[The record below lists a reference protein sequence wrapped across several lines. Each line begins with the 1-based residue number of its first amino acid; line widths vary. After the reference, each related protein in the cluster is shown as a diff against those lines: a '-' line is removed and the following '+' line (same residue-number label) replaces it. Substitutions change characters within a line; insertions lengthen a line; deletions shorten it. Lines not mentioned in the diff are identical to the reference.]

1 MTDNFGYL
9 RIDRDL
15 TMFKNKT
22 ILKEKLIE
30 SAKSVLPISAIVLLL
45 CFTVAPIDISAF
57 TSFIFGSALL
67 IFGISL
73 FTLGAETSMTPMGE
87 YVGAQMT
94 RSKKIWLIV
103 ILSFLVGVMI
113 TMSEPDL
120 QVLATYVPSI
130 NPSILLIL
138 FVSVGVGAFLVIAML
153 RILFGIKLKYLLLGF
168 YIVAFAM
175 ALFVDS
181 DFWSV
186 AFDSGGVT
194 TGPMT
199 VPFIMALGVGVS
211 SIRSD
216 SQETNDS
223 FGLVSLCSVGP
234 IIAVLTLGLIY
245 NPESSSGIGFEISRL
260 ESSRE
265 LGWNYLINFPHYIVE
280 VSKAV
285 LPIVAFFFVYQAF
298 TKPLSKKRL
307 LKILIG
313 LLYTFVGLVLFL
325 TGANVGFMPAGY
337 LIGSGLGVSSIS
349 FIVIPIGMII
359 GFFIVAAEPA
369 VQVLQA
375 QVEEVTSGAIPKKA
389 LAFALEIGV
398 AISVG
403 IAMLRSLTGIPIMY
417 FLIPGYVIAFVL
429 TFFVP
434 DIFTSIAFD
443 SGGVASG
450 AMTTTFLL
458 PFAIGVCE
466 ASGNNIAT
474 DAFGTVAMVAMT
486 PLIAIQI
493 LGVVYKVRIRKIK
506 EVTSPSLEEIIDM
519 QLESPIYE
527 IDDVTGEVQIIS
539 APNVDSLKDLVDSD
553 ADIIDFD

>member
-1 MTDNFGYL
+1 
-9 RIDRDL
+9 
-15 TMFKNKT
+15 MFKNKT

-45 CFTVAPIDISAF
+45 CFTVAPIDMASF

-67 IFGISL
+67 IVGISL

-94 RSKKIWLIV
+94 RSRKIWLI
-103 ILSFLVGVMI
+103 IALSFVVGVMI

-130 NPSILLIL
+130 QPSILLIL
-138 FVSVGVGAFLVIAML
+138 SVSLGVGAFLVVAML
-153 RILFGIKLKYLLLGF
+153 RILFGIKLRYLLLGF
-168 YIVAFAM
+168 YIVAFSLAF
-175 ALFVDS
+175 FVNPS
-181 DFWSV
+181 FWSV

-216 SQETNDS
+216 SQESNDS

-234 IIAVLTLGLIY
+234 IIAVLVLGLIY
-245 NPESSSGIGFEISRL
+245 NPEGSSGAGFDITQM

-265 LGWNYLINFPHYIVE
+265 LGWSYLSSFPHYILE
-280 VSKAV
+280 VVKAV
-285 LPIVAFFFVYQAF
+285 LPIVVFFFIYQAF
-298 TKPLSKKRL
+298 AKPLSKKKL

-313 LLYTFVGLVLFL
+313 LAYTFVGLVLFL

-337 LIGSGLGVSSIS
+337 LIGGGLGGSSFS
-349 FIVIPIGMII
+349 FIVIPIGMLI

-369 VQVLQA
+369 VQVLQK
-375 QVEEVTSGAIPKKA
+375 QVEDVTSGAIPKKA

-417 FLIPGYVIAFVL
+417 FLIPGYIIAL
-429 TFFVP
+429 TLSFFV
-434 DIFTSIAFD
+434 DEIFSSIAFD

-450 AMTTTFLL
+450 AMTTAFLL

-466 ASGNNIAT
+466 ASGNNVAT

-493 LGVVYKVRIRKIK
+493 LGVVYKIRIRKLERAK
-506 EVTSPSLEEIIDM
+506 SLTLEEIIDM
-519 QLESPIYE
+519 QSSEPVYE
-527 IDDVTGEVQIIS
+527 INDETGEIQITT
-539 APNVDSLKDLVDSD
+539 AVDGGFDDE
-553 ADIIDFD
+553 IIDFD

>member
-1 MTDNFGYL
+1 
-9 RIDRDL
+9 
-15 TMFKNKT
+15 MFKNKT

-234 IIAVLTLGLIY
+234 IIAVLILGLIY

-527 IDDVTGEVQIIS
+527 IDDATGEVQIIS

>member
-1 MTDNFGYL
+1 MLG
-9 RIDRDL
+9 
-15 TMFKNKT
+15 NKT
-22 ILKEKLIE
+22 VLKEKLIE
-30 SAKSVLPISAIVLLL
+30 STKSVLPISAIVLLL
-45 CFTVAPIDISAF
+45 CLTIAPVDISTF

-67 IFGISL
+67 IVGISL

-94 RSKKIWLIV
+94 RSRKVWLI
-103 ILSFLVGVMI
+103 ILLSFAVGVMI

-130 NPSILLIL
+130 NPSFLLIL
-138 FVSVGVGAFLVIAML
+138 SVSVGVGAFLVVAML
-153 RILFGIKLKYLLLGF
+153 RILFGIRLRYLLLGF
-168 YIVAFAM
+168 YIVAFVLAI
-175 ALFVDS
+175 FVNP

-199 VPFIMALGVGVS
+199 VPFVMALGVGVS

-216 SQETNDS
+216 KQESNDS
-223 FGLVSLCSVGP
+223 FGLVSLCSIGP
-234 IIAVLTLGLIY
+234 IIAVLVLGLIY
-245 NPESSSGIGFEISRL
+245 NPAGTDSTSFVISEF

-265 LGWNYLINFPHYIVE
+265 LGWNYLSSFPHYILE
-280 VSKAV
+280 VTKAV
-285 LPIVAFFFVYQAF
+285 LPIVIFFFIYQAL
-298 TKPLSKKRL
+298 TKPLSRKKL
-307 LKILIG
+307 AKILIG
-313 LLYTFVGLVLFL
+313 LAYTFVGLVLFL

-337 LIGSGLGVSSIS
+337 LLGEGLGGGALS
-349 FIVIPIGMII
+349 FVVIPVGMII

-369 VQVLQA
+369 VQVLQT
-375 QVEEVTSGAIPKKA
+375 QVEDVTSGAIPKKA

-403 IAMLRSLTGIPIMY
+403 IAMLRSLTGISIMY
-417 FLIPGYVIAFVL
+417 FIIPGYVIAFAL

-434 DIFTSIAFD
+434 EIFSSIAFD

-450 AMTTTFLL
+450 AMTSAFLL
-458 PFAIGVCE
+458 PFSIGVCTAAE
-466 ASGNNIAT
+466 NNVAT

-493 LGVVYKVRIRKIK
+493 LGVVYKFRIRAMAK
-506 EVTSPSLEEIIDM
+506 VSAAQQSATEEIIDIPRG
-519 QLESPIYE
+519 ESEPSEPHIPE
-527 IDDVTGEVQIIS
+527 ASAVIADD
-539 APNVDSLKDLVDSD
+539 
-553 ADIIDFD
+553 DIIDFD

>member
-1 MTDNFGYL
+1 MFKQF
-9 RIDRDL
+9 
-15 TMFKNKT
+15 FKNKT

-30 SAKSVLPISAIVLLL
+30 SAKSVLPISLIVLLL
-45 CFTVAPIDISAF
+45 CFTVAPVDISNF
-57 TSFIFGSALL
+57 TSFIFGSAIL
-67 IFGISL
+67 IFGIAL
-73 FTLGAETSMTPMGE
+73 FTLGAEVSMTPMGE

-103 ILSFLVGVMI
+103 ILSFVVGFMI

-120 QVLATYVPSI
+120 QVLASYVPSI

-138 FVSVGVGAFLVIAML
+138 SVAGGVGIFLVIAML
-153 RILFGIKLKYLLLGF
+153 RIIFRINLKILLFIF
-168 YIVAFAM
+168 YIITFTVAF
-175 ALFVDS
+175 FVRS

-216 SQETNDS
+216 DKESSDS

-234 IIAVLTLGLIY
+234 IVAVLILGLIY
-245 NPESSSGIGFEISRL
+245 NPESSSAEIFSFEYMQ
-260 ESSRE
+260 SSRE
-265 LGWNYLINFPHYIVE
+265 LGWNYLSSLPHYLLE
-280 VSKAV
+280 VCKAV
-285 LPIVAFFFVYQAF
+285 LPIVVFFFIYQAF
-298 TKPLSKKRL
+298 TKPLSKKAL
-307 LKILIG
+307 LKIAIG
-313 LLYTFVGLVLFL
+313 LIYTFVGLVLFL
-325 TGANVGFMPAGY
+325 TGANVGFMPVGY
-337 LIGSGLGVSSIS
+337 LIGSGIGGSEFA

-359 GFFIVAAEPA
+359 GYFIVAAEPA
-369 VQVLQA
+369 VQVLQT

-403 IAMLRSLTGIPIMY
+403 IAMLRALTGISIMY
-417 FLIPGYVIAFVL
+417 FLIPGYIIAFVL
-429 TFFVP
+429 TFFAP
-434 DIFTSIAFD
+434 EIFTSIAFD

-450 AMTTTFLL
+450 AMTSTFLL
-458 PFAIGVCE
+458 PFAIGVCS
-466 ASGNNIAT
+466 ASGNNVAT

-493 LGVVYKVRIRKIK
+493 LGVIYKIRIAK
-506 EVTSPSLEEIIDM
+506 VQGAAPSLEEIIDIHADNPVC
-519 QLESPIYE
+519 EFE
-527 IDDVTGEVQIIS
+527 DETGEIQIIS
-539 APNVDSLKDLVDSD
+539 IVNELVDD
-553 ADIIDFD
+553 EIIDFD